1 MTTTERIAEKRRI
14 LAEEKYRKSFRYRA
28 SQSLV
33 EINEVLTKYFGKA
46 WENCRDWTIVI
57 MIILVAFISI

>member
-14 LAEEKYRKSFRYRA
+14 LAEEKYRKSFRYRV

-33 EINEVLTKYFGKA
+33 EINEVLTKYFGKT

-57 MIILVAFISI
+57 MIILVASVSI

>member
-1 MTTTERIAEKRRI
+1 MTTAERIAEKRRI

-33 EINEVLTKYFGKA
+33 EINEVLTKYFGKT

-57 MIILVAFISI
+57 IITMVALISI

>member
-1 MTTTERIAEKRRI
+1 MTTAERIAEKRRI
-14 LAEEKYRKSFRYRA
+14 AEEKYRKSFRYRA

-33 EINEVLTKYFGKA
+33 EINEVLTKYFGKT

-57 MIILVAFISI
+57 MIILVASISI

>member
-1 MTTTERIAEKRRI
+1 MTT
-14 LAEEKYRKSFRYRA
+14 EKYRKSFRYRA

-57 MIILVAFISI
+57 MILLVASISI

>member
-14 LAEEKYRKSFRYRA
+14 AEEKYRKSFRYRA

-33 EINEVLTKYFGKA
+33 EINEVLTKYFGKT

-57 MIILVAFISI
+57 MIILVASISI